1 MTNKILV
8 IDDDENIQKLLRQ
21 LLLSLKYEE
30 IHCVGTGLE
39 ALDYLT
45 EFSPDLIFLDVDMPR
60 MDGWLLCEIIN
71 NVKRWKKIPVVF
83 QSALV
88 GSENIKRGIALGA
101 HSYLEKPY
109 TREGV
114 SEVVDAIFNAKEHN
128 APATPEINMVVKQV
142 AEATKQTFNLMLGAQ
157 THILKVNSLDNQTT
171 QRLWDFA
178 GVIPAEGV
186 ANIEISMGWSRGL
199 AASAACALMQMEP
212 EELDDDLILDS
223 MQEILNMV
231 LGSAVRIIGKTFP
244 VKLSLPRGGQDCGIP
259 FKQTA
264 RHKFRVEVK
273 TREWIFPIVVTVV
286 PPEQLEAA

>member
-1 MTNKILV
+1 MSKKILV
-8 IDDDENIQKLLRQ
+8 IDDDDNIQKLLQQ
-21 LLLSLKYEE
+21 LLRSLQYEE
-30 IHCVGTGLE
+30 VHCVSTGLE

-45 EFSPDLIFLDVDMPR
+45 DHAPDLIFLDVDMPR

-88 GSENIKRGIALGA
+88 GSENIKRGISLGA

-114 SEVVDAIFNAKEHN
+114 SEVIDAVFNTKEHE
-128 APATPEINMVVKQV
+128 APTTPEINMVVKQV

-157 THILKVNSLDNQTT
+157 THILEVNNLEARAVN
-171 QRLWDFA
+171 RNWDFA
-178 GVIPAEGV
+178 GMIPAEGV
-186 ANIEISMGWSRGL
+186 ANIEISMGWSRDL
-199 AASAACALMQMEP
+199 ASSAACALMQMEP
-212 EELDDDLILDS
+212 NELDDELILDS

-244 VKLSLPRGGQDCGIP
+244 VKLSLPTGGQDCGIP
-259 FKQTA
+259 YKQTA
-264 RHKFRVEVK
+264 RHKFKVEVK
-273 TREWIFPIVVTVV
+273 TRNWIFPILVTVV
-286 PPEQLEAA
+286 PPEQLQAA

>member
-1 MTNKILV
+1 MSKKILV
-8 IDDDENIQKLLRQ
+8 IDDDDNIQKLLTQ
-21 LLLSLKYEE
+21 LLKSLNHEE
-30 IHCVGTGLE
+30 VHCVSTGLE

-45 EFSPDLIFLDVDMPR
+45 DHTPDLVFLDVDMPR
-60 MDGWLLCEIIN
+60 MDGWLLCEILN

-88 GSENIKRGIALGA
+88 GSENIKRGISLGA

-114 SEVVDAIFNAKEHN
+114 HEVVEAVFNTKEHE

-157 THILKVNSLDNQTT
+157 THILKVNNLEARGVN
-171 QRLWDFA
+171 RNFDFA
-178 GVIPAEGV
+178 GKIPAEGV
-186 ANIEISMGWSRGL
+186 ADIEISMGWSRDL
-199 AASAACALMQMEP
+199 ACSAACALMQMEP
-212 EELDDDLILDS
+212 NELDDELILDS

-244 VKLSLPRGGQDCGIP
+244 VKLSLPTGGQDCGIP
-259 FKQTA
+259 YKETA
-264 RHKFRVEVK
+264 RHKFQVEVK
-273 TREWIFPIVVTVV
+273 TRNWIFPILVTVV
-286 PPEQLEAA
+286 PPEQMQAA

>member
-1 MTNKILV
+1 MSKKILV
-8 IDDDENIQKLLRQ
+8 IDDDDNIQKLLTQ
-21 LLLSLKYEE
+21 LLKSLKHEE
-30 IHCVGTGLE
+30 VHCVSTGLE

-45 EFSPDLIFLDVDMPR
+45 DHTPDLIFLDVDMPR

-88 GSENIKRGIALGA
+88 GSENIKRGISLGA

-114 SEVVDAIFNAKEHN
+114 NEVVEAVFNTKVHE

-157 THILKVNSLDNQTT
+157 THILKVNNLEAKGVDRSF
-171 QRLWDFA
+171 DFA
-178 GVIPAEGV
+178 GKIPAEGV
-186 ANIEISMGWSRGL
+186 ADIEISMGWSRDL

-212 EELDDDLILDS
+212 NELDDELILDS

-244 VKLSLPRGGQDCGIP
+244 VKLSLPTGGQDCGIP
-259 FKQTA
+259 YKETA
-264 RHKFRVEVK
+264 RHKFKVEVK
-273 TREWIFPIVVTVV
+273 TRNWIFPILVTVV
-286 PPEQLEAA
+286 PPEQMQAA